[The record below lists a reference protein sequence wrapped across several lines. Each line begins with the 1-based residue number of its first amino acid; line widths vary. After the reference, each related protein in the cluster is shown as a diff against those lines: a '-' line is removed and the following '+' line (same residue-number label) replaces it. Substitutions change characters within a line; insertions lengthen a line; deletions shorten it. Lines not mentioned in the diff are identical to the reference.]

1 MGESWRASAH
11 SAGMLGYI
19 VTAGGVG
26 LQPAKQKLMAVR
38 LGFKDWLNRGT
49 IMLTTWLTTQILPGL
64 ISAASGV
71 VFGVVVAGWDK
82 IAAKYTLSK
91 LGPSIK
97 VIYNIIDPIL
107 DANLASWSGSDVDKA
122 IELVINTVA
131 DGKLSPEEA
140 NKAVR
145 LISELWLPQIATQK
159 TKDGVLG
166 VKELA
171 IAEKIRAAVE
181 TKTLDTPELLKA
193 VKGIYAG

>member
-1 MGESWRASAH
+1 
-11 SAGMLGYI
+11 
-19 VTAGGVG
+19 
-26 LQPAKQKLMAVR
+26 
-38 LGFKDWLNRGT
+38 
-49 IMLTTWLTTQILPGL
+49 MLTTWLTSQLFPGL

-71 VFGVVVAGWDK
+71 IFGVVVAGWDK
-82 IAAKYTLSK
+82 IAAKYTLYK

-107 DANLASWSGSDVDKA
+107 DANLAAWSGSDVDKA
-122 IELVINTVA
+122 IELAINTVA
-131 DGKLSPEEA
+131 DGELTPDEVNEA
-140 NKAVR
+140 IR

-181 TKTLDTPELLKA
+181 TKTLDTPELLKTI
-193 VKGIYAG
+193 KKIYIG